1 MKNNIG
7 KICKINGC
15 NNVINEDTSYSGMV
29 DNAKGEK
36 YRYFSP
42 RCKTCI
48 NELYRKEGQKNK
60 ENKDKYLPDK
70 IMEELKLGSI
80 IDLVKHTNVS
90 RKTIWTYMND
100 HTRLPKMWK
109 LYYSLLVEIREIKS
123 TEYLRKE
130 IEIQKLDAQ
139 IESKNNEI
147 AELKAKLLREVTKNT
162 FYK

>member
-1 MKNNIG
+1 
-7 KICKINGC
+7 
-15 NNVINEDTSYSGMV
+15 
-29 DNAKGEK
+29 
-36 YRYFSP
+36 
-42 RCKTCI
+42 
-48 NELYRKEGQKNK
+48 
-60 ENKDKYLPDK
+60 
-70 IMEELKLGSI
+70 MEELKLGSI